1 MASNLSFDSLN
12 GDEFYYTF
20 QSPLT
25 QESSNSDSS
34 FQSDAIDEI
43 NARNSPD
50 FELESNDFTPQ
61 VISEYYTKE
70 QFTSA
75 YSPSKN
81 DFTMLHLNIRSA
93 NKNFDPL
100 RLLLESL
107 VSTAR

>member
-25 QESSNSDSS
+25 QESSNSDRS

-61 VISEYYTKE
+61 VISEYTILK
-70 QFTSA
+70 SN
-75 YSPSKN
+75 S
-81 DFTMLHLNIRSA
+81 
-93 NKNFDPL
+93 
-100 RLLLESL
+100 LLLIL
-107 VSTAR
+107 QAIMILRCCT